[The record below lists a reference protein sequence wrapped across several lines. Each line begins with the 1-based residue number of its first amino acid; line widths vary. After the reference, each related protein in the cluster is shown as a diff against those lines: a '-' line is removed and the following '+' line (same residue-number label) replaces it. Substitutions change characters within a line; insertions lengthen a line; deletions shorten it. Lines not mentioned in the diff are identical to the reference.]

1 MFLKNKKCVRA
12 HVCVFVFFFFFFCV
26 IAKSKK
32 HASIYLFYFLE
43 GKPLNLYYKNKA
55 KYLSYLLNQE
65 LSKFKMVNIKSKFLR
80 DVKRTRDNVV

>member
-1 MFLKNKKCVRA
+1 MFLKNKKCVRVYVR
-12 HVCVFVFFFFFFCV
+12 VCVCVFFFFFV

-32 HASIYLFYFLE
+32 HASIYLFDFLD